1 MAGGLSG
8 MALGDAYVNILAETS
23 ALQGGLLRAQAM
35 VSSFVGVAG
44 SGLTKGLVGAMIGIP
59 MVVGGAM
66 IYSVKK
72 FMEAEVVSKRL
83 AGAIAMAGGSVDLLM
98 PKYDKLA
105 DKISRITKWDDEEVK
120 SAMASALARGL
131 STKKMEEAIPAATGL
146 AARMGI
152 DLGSAMN
159 MVTRAGMGN
168 TMMLQRYFPQL
179 KQATTATE
187 KWAMVLKIGATG
199 MGMARGEI
207 DTISGA
213 FGQMRKA
220 VGEVFESFGQG
231 LVSSGAF
238 KEVLQGIVKQ
248 IWELKDSVDALIK
261 GGQFQLWIDTVIG
274 GFRYMGNDIK
284 YVGTMLWTLLIEPLA
299 RTVGYIVDRLAEIAN
314 ILYEVGN
321 TLIVGMIGV
330 FKYIGT
336 ALGSLAAAIITSL
349 WEPIK
354 WVVSNIGSI
363 FTNMFDN
370 IKAIAQS
377 AWEFIKDPSEGWK
390 SPDIKNIFAGTTSFE
405 GELNLM
411 KESWKVFGNDLADAS
426 PFKATME
433 QLGTLKASLQTLGQG
448 FATNPF
454 EGYITKIEK
463 IVTDYWAEDAR
474 ISATLGQK
482 GAKGKTEKGAG
493 TPPPDV
499 TGKATFSIVSMAD
512 QWKKMQEGITKN
524 KDEKEIK
531 DATKDTAKHTKRL
544 ADFWDNW
551 KTPTVVGGG
560 TPLWVPGAA

>member
-1 MAGGLSG
+1 MAGGLTG

-23 ALQGGLLRAQAM
+23 YLQSGLLRAQAM
-35 VSSFVGVAG
+35 VSSFVGIAG
-44 SGLTKGLVGAMIGIP
+44 SGLTKGLVGAMVGLP
-59 MVVGGAM
+59 LVVGGAM
-66 IYSVKK
+66 VYSVKK

-83 AGAIAMAGGSVDLLM
+83 AGAIAMAGGNVDLLM
-98 PKYDKLA
+98 PKYEKLA
-105 DKISRITKWDDEEVK
+105 DRISRVTKWDDEQVK

-131 STKKMEEAIPAATGL
+131 STKKMEEAIPAAVGL
-146 AARMGI
+146 AARMRM
-152 DLGSAMN
+152 DLNSAMN

-179 KQATTATE
+179 KQATTQTE
-187 KWAMVLKIGATG
+187 KWAMIMKIGAAG

-207 DTISGA
+207 NTISGA

-220 VGEVFESFGQG
+220 VGEVFESIGQG

-238 KEVLQGIVKQ
+238 KSELQSIVKL
-248 IWELKDSVDALIK
+248 IWEFKDSVDALIK
-261 GGQFQLWIDTVIG
+261 GGQFALWIDTVIG

-330 FKYIGT
+330 FKYIST
-336 ALGSLAAAIITSL
+336 ALGSLAQAIITSL

-354 WVVSNIGSI
+354 RVVSNIGTI

-370 IKAIAQS
+370 IKAVASS

-390 SPDIKNIFAGTTSFE
+390 SPDIKDIFAGTTSFE
-405 GELNLM
+405 GELNIM

-474 ISATLGQK
+474 ISAALGQK
-482 GAKGKTEKGAG
+482 GAKEKTAKGEKAPGG
-493 TPPPDV
+493 DV
-499 TGKATFSIVSMAD
+499 TSKASFSIISMAD
-512 QWKKMQEGITKN
+512 QWKKLQEGITKS
-524 KDEKEIK
+524 KDEKDIK
-531 DATKDTAKHTKRL
+531 TATKDTAKNTS
-544 ADFWDNW
+544 
-551 KTPTVVGGG
+551 KTNELLNTLITNFSGGD
-560 TPLWVPGAA
+560 TSVPLFSAGY

>member
-1 MAGGLSG
+1 MAGLSS
-8 MALGDAYVNILAETS
+8 MALGDAYVNIMAETS
-23 ALQGGLLRAQAM
+23 YLQSGLLRAQAM

-44 SGLTKGLVGAMIGIP
+44 SGITKGLVGAMIGIP
-59 MVVGGAM
+59 TVIGGAM

-72 FMEAEVVSKRL
+72 FMDAEVVSKRL
-83 AGAIAMAGGSVDLLM
+83 SGAIAMAGGSIDTLM
-98 PKYDKLA
+98 PKYERLA
-105 DKISRITKWDDEEVK
+105 DRISRVTKWDDEQVK

-159 MVTRAGMGN
+159 MVTRAGLGN

-179 KQATTATE
+179 KQATTAAE
-187 KWAMVLKIGATG
+187 KWAMVVKIGAAG
-199 MGMARGEI
+199 MPMARGEI
-207 DTISGA
+207 NTISGA

-220 VGEVFESFGQG
+220 VVEVFESIGGG

-248 IWELKDSVDALIK
+248 IWSFKDAVDALIK
-261 GGQFQLWIDTVIG
+261 GGEFQLWIDTVVG

-284 YVGTMLWTLLIEPLA
+284 YVGNMLWTLLIEPLA
-299 RTVGYIVDRLAEIAN
+299 RTVDYIGKRLGEIAN
-314 ILYEVGN
+314 VLYEVGN

-330 FKYIGT
+330 FQYIGT
-336 ALGSLAAAIITSL
+336 ALGSLANAIVTTL

-354 WVVSNIGSI
+354 WVTGNIKTI
-363 FTNMFDN
+363 FTNLFDN
-370 IKAIAQS
+370 IKNTS
-377 AWEFIKDPSEGWK
+377 KSVWEFIKNPSEGWK
-390 SPDIKNIFAGTTSFE
+390 TPEIKNVLAGTDGFQNQ
-405 GELNLM
+405 LALM
-411 KESWKVFGNDLADAS
+411 KESWKVFGSDIADAS

-474 ISATLGQK
+474 ISASLGQK
-482 GAKGKTEKGAG
+482 GTKEKTAKGEKA
-493 TPPPDV
+493 PDGDI
-499 TGKATFSIVSMAD
+499 TGKASFSIISMAD
-512 QWKKMQEGITKN
+512 QWKKLQEGITKS
-524 KDEKEIK
+524 KDEKDIK
-531 DATKDTAKHTKRL
+531 KATTDTAKNTQKTNEL
-544 ADFWDNW
+544 LTAFISDFSGSDSDS
-551 KTPTVVGGG
+551 
-560 TPLWVPGAA
+560 PLFAAGY

>member
-1 MAGGLSG
+1 MAGGLTG
-8 MALGDAYVNILAETS
+8 IALGDAYVNILAETS
-23 ALQGGLLRAQAM
+23 SLQSGLLRAQAM
-35 VSSFVGVAG
+35 VSSFVGIAG
-44 SGLTKGLVGAMIGIP
+44 SGLTKGLVGAMVGLP
-59 MVVGGAM
+59 LVVGGAM
-66 IYSVKK
+66 VYSVKK

-98 PKYDKLA
+98 PKYEKLA
-105 DKISRITKWDDEEVK
+105 DRISRVTKWDDEQVK

-152 DLGSAMN
+152 DLSSAMN

-179 KQATTATE
+179 KQATTAAE
-187 KWAMVLKIGATG
+187 KWAMVLKIGAAG
-199 MGMARGEI
+199 MGMAKGEI
-207 DTISGA
+207 NTISGA

-220 VGEVFESFGQG
+220 VGEVFESIGQG

-238 KEVLQGIVKQ
+238 KSELQGIVKL
-248 IWELKDSVDALIK
+248 IWEFKDSVDALIK
-261 GGQFQLWIDTVIG
+261 GGQFALWIDTVIG

-299 RTVGYIVDRLAEIAN
+299 RTVGHIVDRLAEIAN

-336 ALGSLAAAIITSL
+336 ALGSLAQAIITSL

-354 WVVSNIGSI
+354 WVVTNIGTI

-370 IKAIAQS
+370 IKEMASS
-377 AWEFIKDPSEGWK
+377 AWEFIKDPSAGWK

-411 KESWKVFGNDLADAS
+411 KESWKVFGSDLADAS
-426 PFKATME
+426 PFKATMD

-482 GAKGKTEKGAG
+482 GAKEKTVKGEKAPGG
-493 TPPPDV
+493 DV
-499 TGKATFSIVSMAD
+499 TSKASFSIISMAD
-512 QWKKMQEGITKN
+512 QWKKMQEGIAKN

-531 DATKDTAKHTKRL
+531 EATKKTALYTEKTAKGIEVL
-544 ADFWDNW
+544 ISNFGPSAD
-551 KTPTVVGGG
+551 TGA
-560 TPLWVPGAA
+560 PLFS